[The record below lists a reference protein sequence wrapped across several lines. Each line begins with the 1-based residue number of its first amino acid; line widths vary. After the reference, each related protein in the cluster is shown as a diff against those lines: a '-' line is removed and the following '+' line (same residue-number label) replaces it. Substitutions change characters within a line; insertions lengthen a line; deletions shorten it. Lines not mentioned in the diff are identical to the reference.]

1 MTRKRLDLRGRWRNK
16 TIAFRIS
23 PEENKLLERY
33 VHLSGLTKQ
42 DYITSRMLERPIT
55 VNGNPRVYKAL
66 RDELAE
72 VLEQLRKIE
81 AGNQVDA
88 DLLAVISMIA
98 TVMDGIKGSDTIL
111 AKFGEMKKGPLLS
124 HLLAQMKSSPP

>member
-42 DYITSRMLERPIT
+42 DYIT
-55 VNGNPRVYKAL
+55 RVYKAL

-98 TVMDGIKGSDTIL
+98 TVMDGMKGSDTI
-111 AKFGEMKKGPLLS
+111 
-124 HLLAQMKSSPP
+124 

>member
-1 MTRKRLDLRGRWRNK
+1 
-16 TIAFRIS
+16 
-23 PEENKLLERY
+23 
-33 VHLSGLTKQ
+33 
-42 DYITSRMLERPIT
+42 MLERPIT

-66 RDELAE
+66 QDELAE

-98 TVMDGIKGSDTIL
+98 TVMDGMKGSDAI
-111 AKFGEMKKGPLLS
+111 
-124 HLLAQMKSSPP
+124 

>member
-16 TIAFRIS
+16 TFAFRIS

-98 TVMDGIKGSDTIL
+98 TVMDGMKGSDTI
-111 AKFGEMKKGPLLS
+111 
-124 HLLAQMKSSPP
+124 